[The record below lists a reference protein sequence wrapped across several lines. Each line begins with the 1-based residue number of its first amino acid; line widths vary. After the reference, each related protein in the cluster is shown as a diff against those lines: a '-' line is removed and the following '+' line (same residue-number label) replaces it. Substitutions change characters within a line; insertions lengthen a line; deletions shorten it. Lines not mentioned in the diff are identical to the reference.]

1 MKSLKRVS
9 TIALIMLIAL
19 SLPGCTDP
27 GVQPSAQP
35 SGASATITA
44 VAPEIKPS
52 PTAVPTMAPAEVS
65 ANTEYR
71 EVFEAVWNTIDQTYF
86 DRDFGGLDWDA
97 IGDEYEPLIIA
108 AANDQALYQLLN
120 QMIWELNVSH
130 AGVWPADQ
138 WPSIEP
144 VVFKNGE
151 IGIDVRLLN
160 DQAVITRVE
169 AGSPAEEAGL
179 RPGFI
184 IQQINGTSVEQIIAG
199 AEEHMSPPYND
210 QGRKEIATR
219 SLAGLIYGDPGTCV
233 ILAYLDDRYS
243 VPPATHVSPKA
254 MALGGEDGVH
264 EACVERIQRPRA
276 VSMGVELL
284 PPFCLEFESQRLPS
298 GIAYI
303 RFNTFH
309 PDLLP
314 DMVEA
319 VAALQD
325 APGIIID
332 LRGNPGGDPSVA
344 EQMAAQFLRGQ
355 VLFGSFRNRS
365 GVVARSVTGQDVYA
379 GQLVILIDASSYSA
393 SEWFASGMQA
403 TGRAV
408 IIGERS
414 PGGATGMRVAI
425 LPNGGC
431 LGCPVDQLLAPD
443 GRVLEGYGV
452 IPDIEVALDRAS
464 LLSGLDLQLQ
474 AAIELIQGVNARI
487 ERVENGLIEVTTAGE
502 PLWDFPRA
510 LVERM
515 ELYGVPGVSLAVIN
529 DYRVQWAKGYG
540 LLEAGGKDAVTPD
553 TLFHAGSIAKT
564 LSAAAA
570 LTLVQRG
577 QLDLDQNVNEKL
589 VSWQVPESEY
599 TQTEKVT
606 LRRLLSHSA
615 GLTDGFTETEI
626 ECCYSTEGEAPT
638 VSIQQMLEASPVTG
652 LPRPARVTQTPG
664 RKYRYANLGY
674 GIVQLLVDDTTQVP
688 FARLMQE
695 TVLDPLG
702 MKSSTFEQPLPEV
715 LRARASTEHD
725 AEGQPFEGKRHH
737 FPILA
742 SGGLW
747 TTPSDLARFAIE
759 IVSAYLGQPEKLL
772 SQDMAR
778 QMLTVQVPIR
788 NGGLATASGLGFE
801 LGGAGKTLNI
811 QHGGGTWGSTCFL
824 IAYPETGQGAVVM
837 TNSRTSGSL
846 ITEILISIAV
856 EYGWPLVP
864 ETAP

>member
-1 MKSLKRVS
+1 MKSLRRVS
-9 TIALIMLIAL
+9 TITLIMLIAL
-19 SLPGCTDP
+19 SLPGCAAP
-27 GVQPSAQP
+27 RAQPSAQP
-35 SGASATITA
+35 SGASATLTT

-52 PTAVPTMAPAEVS
+52 PTAVPTIAPNEAVGKE
-65 ANTEYR
+65 EYR
-71 EVFEAVWNTIDQTYF
+71 EVFEAVWDTVDQTYF
-86 DRDFGGLDWDA
+86 DPDFGGLDWDA
-97 IGDEYEPLIIA
+97 IRDEYEPRIITA
-108 AANDQALYQLLN
+108 ENDQALYKLLN

-130 AGVWPADQ
+130 AGVWAADQ
-138 WPSIEP
+138 WPSIQP

-151 IGIDVRLLN
+151 IGIDVRLLD

-184 IQQINGTSVEQIIAG
+184 IQQINGISVGQIIAH
-199 AEEHMSPPYND
+199 AEEHLSPPYND
-210 QGRKEIATR
+210 RGRKDILTR

-233 ILAYLDDRYS
+233 TLDYLD
-243 VPPATHVSPKA
+243 K
-254 MALGGEDGVH
+254 EDGVH

-276 VSMGVELL
+276 ISMAVDLL
-284 PPFCLEFESQRLPS
+284 PPSCLEFESQRLPS

-309 PDLLP
+309 PDLLR
-314 DMVEA
+314 DMGEA

-365 GVVARSVTGQDVYA
+365 GVVAHSVTGKEVYA

-452 IPDIEVALDRAS
+452 VPDIQVALNRAS
-464 LLSGLDLQLQ
+464 LLSGVDSQLQ
-474 AAIELIQGVNARI
+474 AAIEFIQDVNART
-487 ERVENGLIEVTTAGE
+487 ERVENGLIEVTTQGA
-502 PLWDFPRA
+502 PLWDFPRM

-529 DYRVQWAKGYG
+529 DYRVEWAKGYG
-540 LLEAGGKDAVTPD
+540 VLQASSEPAVTPD

-570 LTLVQRG
+570 LTLVQQG

-615 GLTDGFTETEI
+615 GLTDGFTETGI
-626 ECCYSTEGEAPT
+626 ECCYSVDGEAPT
-638 VSIQQMLEASPVTG
+638 VSIEQMLEAAPVTG

-664 RKYRYANLGY
+664 REYRYANLGY
-674 GIVQLLVDDTTQVP
+674 GIVQLLVDDTTDVP
-688 FARLMQE
+688 FAQFMQE

-702 MKSSTFEQPLPEV
+702 MASSTFEQPLPAAV
-715 LRARASTEHD
+715 RARASTEHD

-759 IVSAYLGQPEKLL
+759 LMCAYLGQSERLL
-772 SQDMAR
+772 SQEMAR
-778 QMLTVQVPIR
+778 QMLTAQVPIR
-788 NGGLATASGLGFE
+788 NGGLATACGLGFE
-801 LGGAGKTLNI
+801 LGGAGEIATASRQQLGEALSI
-811 QHGGGTWGSTCFL
+811 QHAGATWGSTCFL

-837 TNSRTSGSL
+837 TNSRTGRSL
-846 ITEILISIAV
+846 LSEILISIAV
-856 EYGWPLVP
+856 EYGWPLVQ